1 MIPLLAQSTPPAA
14 ALSSFLEVAFYLIGI
29 VTAAVVLWKQLTGKS
44 EETRITPQP
53 LEVKP
58 HARLAKWEEL
68 ETVKNEAHGR
78 ISRERKEIDAAI
90 ARVEAQQ
97 KELGAQID
105 SDLQA
110 IRDQVAGNNEASE
123 QRVERINRRLD
134 DLNTSVSGL
143 PAQVVSLI
151 NNAKAI

>member
-1 MIPLLAQSTPPAA
+1 MMLPTLAQLSADMVPATVA
-14 ALSSFLEVAFYLIGI
+14 WILGASGTMFLLNQALSFYKEHIREQPTPADTYATKKELH
-29 VTAAVVLWKQLTGKS
+29 
-44 EETRITPQP
+44 ET
-53 LEVKP
+53 
-58 HARLAKWEEL
+58 
-68 ETVKNEAHGR
+68 HGR